1 MPSMIPEVALVTGA
15 ARRMG
20 GAVVRHLHQR
30 GYNVIVHYRSHASE
44 AQGLADELNQQ
55 RKGSVKLL
63 SANLSH
69 MTDILALAQ
78 GAKACWGKLNLLVN
92 NASSFFPT
100 PFGQVTEA
108 EWDEL
113 HNSNVK
119 SAFFLTQA
127 LAPLLTENQGS
138 VVNMVDIHAKN
149 PLKGYSAYCA
159 AKAGLVMVTES
170 LAYELAPHVRV
181 NGIAPG
187 FMLPPEGTN
196 QLDANRCDDIR
207 QRIPLQRFGGT
218 EPIAEAVYYLAQADY
233 VTGSILTV
241 DGGRHLHM

>member
-1 MPSMIPEVALVTGA
+1 MPRVPEVALVTGA
-15 ARRMG
+15 ARRV
-20 GAVVRHLHQR
+20 GAAIIRYLHQR
-30 GYNVIVHYRSHASE
+30 GYRVIVHYRSHARDAE
-44 AQGLADELNQQ
+44 CLVDELNQQ
-55 RKGSVKLL
+55 RADSARLL
-63 SANLSH
+63 SADFNQMS
-69 MTDILALAQ
+69 DIIRLADEV
-78 GAKACWGKLNLLVN
+78 KACWGRLDLLVN

-100 PFGQVTEA
+100 PLGQVTEA

-127 LAPLLTENQGS
+127 LVPLLTEYQGS

-149 PLKGYSAYCA
+149 PLKGYIAYCA

-170 LAYELAPHVRV
+170 LAYELAPGVRV

-187 FMLPPEGTN
+187 FMLPPEGSN
-196 QLDANRCDDIR
+196 HLSADAIEDIR
-207 QRIPLQRFGGT
+207 HRIPLRRFGDI
-218 EPIAEAVYYLAQADY
+218 ESVAEAVYYLAKADY